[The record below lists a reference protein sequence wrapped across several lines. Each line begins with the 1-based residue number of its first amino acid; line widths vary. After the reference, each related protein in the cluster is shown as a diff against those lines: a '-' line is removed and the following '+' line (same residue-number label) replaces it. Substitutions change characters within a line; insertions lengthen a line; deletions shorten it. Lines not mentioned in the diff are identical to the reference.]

1 MDKRRRSEL
10 AMRHWLG
17 SLAVAVFFRQIP
29 VKSAIDFNSARLR
42 KLFFRLSVLAEGREH
57 LSSICAN
64 VHFLHLSISL
74 LLPLSIMIANVLR
87 NQMRDNRH
95 DTLGQAYHLIN
106 QIATVRGKRSDEEG
120 DDRVGGWRR
129 RCSTSLGE
137 LSEIRITTNMNIVHS
152 LRRALIILTPGI
164 NRTFILYPCG

>member
-1 MDKRRRSEL
+1 MARPSRLCVTGRL
-10 AMRHWLG
+10 RV
-17 SLAVAVFFRQIP
+17 AVAVYFRQCP
-29 VKSAIDFNSARLR
+29 VKILTQLDCENSS
-42 KLFFRLSVLAEGREH
+42 SVYHSFPSWLKVGIT
-57 LSSICAN
+57 LNGICDN
-64 VHFLHLSISL
+64 VHFLQLSISL
-74 LLPLSIMIANVLR
+74 LLPLSLMIANVRR

-137 LSEIRITTNMNIVHS
+137 LSEIRIS
-152 LRRALIILTPGI
+152 
-164 NRTFILYPCG
+164 